1 MPGTSP
7 ALRALVTGLID
18 YAGLFPPADLP
29 MRPAVENYASYKK
42 GAFRWALG
50 RFVLPVG
57 RFTEFITAS
66 DGIRGADGHHW
77 HLAALVDP
85 TRLKAELS
93 EALDFNERSSLDAAV
108 DLIELKASTPSIITD
123 AAAARREGLEVF
135 VEVPLDP
142 DPAPLLDLVQQHG
155 LKAKGRTGGVTPG
168 SIPAIPLVARF
179 LARCIERGLD
189 FKCTAGLHHPIR
201 AERALTYAPDS
212 PRAVMHGYIN
222 VFLAAAFL
230 QFGVPAAAADEI
242 LGETDLAAFAFS
254 DAGVTWRGN
263 RLTTDQL
270 ARARRK
276 ALAFG
281 SCSFDE
287 PIDDLTSAGLL

>member
-1 MPGTSP
+1 MPNPSP
-7 ALRALVTGLID
+7 ALRALLTGLVD

-29 MRPAVENYASYKK
+29 MRPAVEHYASYSK
-42 GAFRWALG
+42 GDFRWALG
-50 RFVLPVG
+50 RFVLPVA
-57 RFTEFITAS
+57 RFAEFATAS

-85 TRLKAELS
+85 TRFKPELS
-93 EALDFNERSSLDAAV
+93 EALDFNERPALDATV
-108 DLIELKASTPSIITD
+108 DVIELKATTAAIITD

-135 VEVPLDP
+135 IEVPLDP
-142 DPAPLLDLVQQHG
+142 DPAPLLDLVLQHG
-155 LKAKGRTGGVTPG
+155 LKAKGRTGGITPE

-201 AERALTYAPDS
+201 ADHPLTYAPHA
-212 PRAVMHGYIN
+212 PHAIMHGYVN

-230 QFGVPAAAADEI
+230 EFGMPAAAAEEI
-242 LGETDLAAFAFS
+242 LGETDLAAFGFS

-263 RLTTDQL
+263 RLATDQL
-270 ARARRK
+270 TRARAK

-287 PIDDLTSAGLL
+287 PIDDLKTAGLL